1 MKKKIINGVF
11 STEEERS
18 NRELF
23 LEEFQKNSN
32 LSTDELI
39 ERLGANRQ

>member
-11 STEEERS
+11 STEERS